1 MHELLF
7 SMAPATSMVGKDDRS
22 PTAAKLTSGKT
33 AMRTVEVR
41 IAEARIGMLLASSE
55 PVPEAE

>member
-1 MHELLF
+1 
-7 SMAPATSMVGKDDRS
+7 MVGKDDRS